1 MTSHSLPDSLREAI
15 GNDLQPVRPLPPVW
29 MRTLFAV
36 AVAAV
41 CLGVVVVVFKLSLR
55 PDMDQIPMWLSWG
68 CTLIQ
73 LTIGVVLLGMALRE
87 AVPGHGVPAGMVATA
102 VGTGILMQ
110 ILVGIATWMHSPGM
124 PYVPGQGLKT
134 GIGCASHDT
143 ALALPALV
151 VTLWL
156 VFRALPLRP
165 SVAGLLGG
173 TGAAVTADA
182 LIHILCPMS
191 DLRHVLV
198 WHTGAIFGLM
208 LVGWI
213 AGKLWERKQLRGIV
227 RTFER

>member
-1 MTSHSLPDSLREAI
+1 MISDPLPDGLREAI
-15 GNDLQPVRPLPPVW
+15 SNDLHPVRPLPPAW

-36 AVAAV
+36 AVAAIS
-41 CLGVVVVVFKLSLR
+41 LGAAVVVFKLTLR

-68 CTLIQ
+68 CTFIQ
-73 LTIGVVLLGMALRE
+73 LTIGVVLIGMALRE
-87 AVPGHGVPAGMVATA
+87 AVPGNGVPTGVVALA
-102 VGTGILMQ
+102 VSTGVLMQ
-110 ILVGIATWMHSPGM
+110 ILVGIATWMHSTGM
-124 PYVPGQGLKT
+124 PWVSGQGLKT
-134 GIGCASHDT
+134 GISCASHDT

-182 LIHILCPMS
+182 VIHILCPMS

-208 LVGWI
+208 IVGWVV
-213 AGKLWERKQLRGIV
+213 GRLWDRV
-227 RTFER
+227 RFGRS